1 MSNVIRITQGL
12 GIVTDPSALEAGL
25 LPKGAMRQADNVILH
40 RSGAIQPR
48 PGFGDTTGIVAR
60 AGTYYPIAIYPYEAQ
75 GWHVV
80 QSWNGSSYKL
90 EWLHADTDITTTSA
104 LAAPPDVDQRGR
116 SAFIEAR
123 GSVYHTGASGV
134 RKLTVDATTVYER
147 AGLWQTYQPISHSL
161 IDAGAS
167 SDRVAIDSTA
177 ADSTVAYRWLV
188 RREDERGY
196 VQRGPA
202 GSRSLITATM
212 ASYANGAY
220 NNLNGGT
227 SLALPDDAAAGDV
240 IEVYRTPNAPGDP
253 GDDYYLCATYTITSA
268 DITAGWVTSEIED
281 SVSDDNLGVAL
292 YSSSSQLGALAS
304 KQPPPH
310 VNHLAWWKGVAWA
323 ANGTERHAVRA
334 TLQKV
339 AYESATDR
347 LEGIGIC
354 FNDTMTGDF
363 STGSDTVLNVTFGTD
378 VTPTDNGGSVV
389 GMWINHTTPSHADLV
404 PAGTKITAISG
415 AGPYTLTMSAAA
427 IDTQASHAFKIGDVL
442 TVDGTDFYFYGT
454 HSPAARWI
462 GVDNDASLAVRVY
475 DTSVNIAEAVAY
487 QYGVG
492 TIGATCVK
500 DEVLSGGDGELL
512 FVAGVAD
519 PAGEFTVTCTSR
531 PSAWAEAEIGTGITA
546 PSATHRDW
554 LWWSAPDE
562 PSAWPP
568 ANFTRVGETSGAILA
583 LVPLNDALLVFKQ
596 DGIYRVSGAPPGGWV
611 VDRIDSTM
619 RLVAPEAVC
628 VLDGIAYAW
637 TDRGV
642 VRVSEG
648 GVMGTVSDAIGHTL
662 REYQRALPRGVAG
675 HKRGIWA
682 QAHPRLGLVLLNVAG
697 PSSTTP
703 SGGQYVFH
711 AASGAWSHWTR
722 TADTCSVYDPSE
734 DRLLVGWG
742 TSEFAALYER
752 SDEDSGASY
761 RDQHIEDVVPSSWTS
776 TTVVVITKT
785 DIPWTPTTC
794 DVLEH
799 RLGTYHAIT
808 SVVDTDPTWTITVT
822 PAVGATSACTYYL
835 LDEDGFYIVD
845 ESGDRIIL
853 STGTCTVELHEAI
866 TATMLW
872 QTQHLPGRGNRW
884 QEIHAQ
890 ILDGSSAYVD
900 DWTLTLGGATENDAT
915 PLSVSATVSDGDV
928 SLSRPVRV
936 GAPRDMVRAAHVY
949 PYARVC
955 EAGVLW
961 RLGELEYH
969 HTPEGRRVRR

>member
-1 MSNVIRITQGL
+1 MSAVTRITQGL

-25 LPKGAMRQADNVILH
+25 VPKGAMRQADNVLLH

-48 PGFGDTTGIVAR
+48 PGFGDVTGIEPRSGV
-60 AGTYYPIAIYPYEAQ
+60 YYPIAIVPYEAQ

-90 EWLHADTDITTTSA
+90 EWLHEDLNITTTSA

-134 RKLTVDATTVYER
+134 RKLCRDSTTVYER

-161 IDAGAS
+161 VDAGAS
-167 SDRVAIDSTA
+167 SDRMAIDSTA
-177 ADSTVAYRWLV
+177 ADSTVGYRWLV

-212 ASYANGAY
+212 SGYANGAY
-220 NNLNGGT
+220 NNLNGNNPLT
-227 SLALPDDAAAGDV
+227 LPEDAAAGDV

-253 GDDYYLCATYTITSA
+253 GDDYYLCATYTITAA
-268 DITAGWVTSEIED
+268 DITTGWIVSEIED
-281 SVSDDNLGVAL
+281 SVTDDNLGVAL

-334 TLQKV
+334 TLTKV
-339 AYESATDR
+339 AYESTTDR
-347 LEGIGIC
+347 LEGLGLC
-354 FNDTMTGDF
+354 HNETMTGDF
-363 STGSDTVLNVTFGTD
+363 ASGSPTVTGVTFGTD
-378 VTPTDNGGSVV
+378 VEPNLNGGSLV
-389 GMWINHTTPSHADLV
+389 GMWINGSSPSHTDLV
-404 PAGTKITAISG
+404 PAGTTITAISG
-415 AGPYTLTMSAAA
+415 AGPYTLTMSANAVA
-427 IDTQASHAFKIGDVL
+427 TASSESFQVGDVL
-442 TVDGTDFYFYGT
+442 TVDGVDFYFYDV

-462 GVDNDASLAVRVY
+462 GLSNDAALATRVY
-475 DTSVNIAEAVAY
+475 DTSVNIAEAVAF
-487 QYGVG
+487 QYGAG
-492 TIGATCVK
+492 TIGATCIK
-500 DEVLSGGDGELL
+500 DEILSGGDGELL

-519 PAGEFTVTCTSR
+519 PAGAFTVSCESR
-531 PSAWAEAEIGTGITA
+531 PSAWAEAEIEAGITA
-546 PSATHRDW
+546 PDATHRDW

-583 LVPLNDALLVFKQ
+583 IVPLNDALLVFKQ
-596 DGIYRVSGAPPGGWV
+596 DGIYRVSGSPPDSWV
-611 VDRIDSTM
+611 VDRIDSTK

-642 VRVSEG
+642 VRVTEG
-648 GVMGTVSDAIGHTL
+648 GVLGSVSDAIAHTL

-682 QAHPRLGLVLLNVAG
+682 QAHSRLGLVLLNVGG
-697 PSSTTP
+697 PTDTTP
-703 SGGQYVFH
+703 SGGQYVLH
-711 AASGAWSHWTR
+711 VNSGAWSHWTR
-722 TADTCSVYDPSE
+722 TSDTCSAYDPTE

-742 TSEFAALYER
+742 TGAWAALYER
-752 SDEDSGASY
+752 SDEDAPESY
-761 RDQHIEDVVPSSWTS
+761 RDQLADDVVPASWTS
-776 TTVVVITKT
+776 TSVAVLTKA
-785 DIPWTPTTC
+785 DVPWTPTTC

-799 RLGTYHAIT
+799 RSGTYHAIT
-808 SVVDTDPTWTITVT
+808 AVADTGATWTLTVS
-822 PAVGATSACTYYL
+822 PAVSATSTCEYYL
-835 LDEDGFYIVD
+835 LDELGGYIVD
-845 ESGDRIIL
+845 ESGGRIVL
-853 STGTCTVELHEAI
+853 STGTCSVDLHEAI

-872 QTQHLPGRGNRW
+872 QTQHLPGRGSRW

-890 ILDGSSAYVD
+890 LLDGSSAYLD
-900 DWTLTLGGATENDAT
+900 EWDIALGGATENT
-915 PLSVSATVSDGDV
+915 SQLSVTATIDADV
-928 SLSRPVRV
+928 TLSRPVRV
-936 GAPRDMVRAAHVY
+936 GVPRDIVRAAHVY